1 MAFFL
6 LKKVQI
12 FTKSSVIGALGPLG
26 IWMDQSI
33 SPQHCSE
40 KANTS
45 NARFDFGAV
54 NLNSALNVNHLL

>member
-1 MAFFL
+1 M
-6 LKKVQI
+6 
-12 FTKSSVIGALGPLG
+12 FTKSSIIGALGPLG

-33 SPQHCSE
+33 SPQHYSE

-54 NLNSALNVNHLL
+54 NLNSALNINQLL